1 MAVTGVN
8 NYSNIY
14 TNAYTGNI
22 QKNNAKETTEK
33 QVVEQTEDVKTGT
46 TRKTAADE
54 LSYLS
59 KKFDNYSF
67 VSANYSPRMKYGKS
81 TTTNVAISPQF
92 LTKMAND
99 SDLEDE
105 YIKEIGNM
113 KKLDEQFAKQQ
124 ADIGWR
130 VEQGWAIDKDGNI
143 SSWAIGHK
151 DSKVKSFLQNMSEKA
166 EEIQQKQLEKA
177 KDTKEEKEVFSMK
190 KHKEVFI
197 NSQCSLQPFML
208 YLYLADWSSFFRLC
222 KMAPKS
228 DIIVLVA
235 TFFLT
240 VFFDLVVAIEIGV
253 VLAALLFMKR
263 MAETADIKAQKY
275 TDSPDIT
282 PGEAEKLRD
291 IPHSISV
298 FEICGPMFFAAAD
311 QILNINSNH
320 HTKVV
325 VIRMRSVPAIDA
337 SAMRSLHE
345 LANRAKRKNIT
356 LVFSHVNEQPMRV
369 MEKDGFIGLVGK
381 ENFHYNIVDALDY
394 AEALVK

>member
-22 QKNNAKETTEK
+22 RKNNAKETTEK

-67 VSANYSPRMKYGKS
+67 VSANYSPGMKYGKS

-92 LTKMAND
+92 LTKMASNPE
-99 SDLEDE
+99 LEAE

-177 KDTKEEKEVFSMK
+177 KEEKKTQKNEKIQEEKEVFSMK
-190 KHKEVFI
+190 KHKEVI
-197 NSQCSLQPFML
+197 KKHN
-208 YLYLADWSSFFRLC
+208 
-222 KMAPKS
+222 
-228 DIIVLVA
+228 V
-235 TFFLT
+235 
-240 VFFDLVVAIEIGV
+240 DL
-253 VLAALLFMKR
+253 
-263 MAETADIKAQKY
+263 
-275 TDSPDIT
+275 
-282 PGEAEKLRD
+282 
-291 IPHSISV
+291 
-298 FEICGPMFFAAAD
+298 
-311 QILNINSNH
+311 
-320 HTKVV
+320 KV
-325 VIRMRSVPAIDA
+325 
-337 SAMRSLHE
+337 
-345 LANRAKRKNIT
+345 
-356 LVFSHVNEQPMRV
+356 
-369 MEKDGFIGLVGK
+369 
-381 ENFHYNIVDALDY
+381 
-394 AEALVK
+394 

>member
-22 QKNNAKETTEK
+22 WKNNAKETTEK

-67 VSANYSPRMKYGKS
+67 VSANYSPGMKYGKS
-81 TTTNVAISPQF
+81 TTTNVAIFPQF

-113 KKLDEQFAKQQ
+113 KKIDEQFAKQQ

-166 EEIQQKQLEKA
+166 EEILQKQLEKA
-177 KDTKEEKEVFSMK
+177 NLN
-190 KHKEVFI
+190 HQ
-197 NSQCSLQPFML
+197 NHL
-208 YLYLADWSSFFRLC
+208 
-222 KMAPKS
+222 
-228 DIIVLVA
+228 
-235 TFFLT
+235 
-240 VFFDLVVAIEIGV
+240 LVVAQDIDETVALMCYIQLSLLGV
-253 VLAALLFMKR
+253 AGYVKVGNSLTEPM
-263 MAETADIKAQKY
+263 
-275 TDSPDIT
+275 TDND
-282 PGEAEKLRD
+282 D
-291 IPHSISV
+291 
-298 FEICGPMFFAAAD
+298 
-311 QILNINSNH
+311 
-320 HTKVV
+320 
-325 VIRMRSVPAIDA
+325 
-337 SAMRSLHE
+337 
-345 LANRAKRKNIT
+345 
-356 LVFSHVNEQPMRV
+356 
-369 MEKDGFIGLVGK
+369 K
-381 ENFHYNIVDALDY
+381 ENYWFTPMYFSNVWVLRRIFGGR
-394 AEALVK
+394 

>member
-33 QVVEQTEDVKTGT
+33 QVVEQTEDVKTWT

-59 KKFDNYSF
+59 KNDNYSF
-67 VSANYSPRMKYGKS
+67 VSANYSPGMKYGKS

-166 EEIQQKQLEKA
+166 EETLQK
-177 KDTKEEKEVFSMK
+177 
-190 KHKEVFI
+190 
-197 NSQCSLQPFML
+197 
-208 YLYLADWSSFFRLC
+208 
-222 KMAPKS
+222 
-228 DIIVLVA
+228 
-235 TFFLT
+235 
-240 VFFDLVVAIEIGV
+240 
-253 VLAALLFMKR
+253 
-263 MAETADIKAQKY
+263 
-275 TDSPDIT
+275 
-282 PGEAEKLRD
+282 
-291 IPHSISV
+291 
-298 FEICGPMFFAAAD
+298 
-311 QILNINSNH
+311 
-320 HTKVV
+320 
-325 VIRMRSVPAIDA
+325 
-337 SAMRSLHE
+337 
-345 LANRAKRKNIT
+345 
-356 LVFSHVNEQPMRV
+356 
-369 MEKDGFIGLVGK
+369 
-381 ENFHYNIVDALDY
+381 
-394 AEALVK
+394 